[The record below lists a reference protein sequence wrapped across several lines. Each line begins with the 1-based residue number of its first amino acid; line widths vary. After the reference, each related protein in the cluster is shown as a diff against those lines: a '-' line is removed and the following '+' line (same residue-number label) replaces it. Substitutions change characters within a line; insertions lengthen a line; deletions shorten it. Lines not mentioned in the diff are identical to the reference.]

1 LSQLPGGPIRIVI
14 VHDQKLV
21 ADVLEALLNRQ
32 PGMLV
37 VANVSS
43 MPESAQR
50 VALLSPNVMLLDYRV
65 NDVLAVAAVKA
76 LCDSD
81 PELKT
86 IFLTTDSGDHV
97 TLAAID
103 AGASAV
109 LHLSLAAADVVSA
122 IRTVADGGTLFST
135 ETIARMLRGRRK
147 TDGLGDLLTT
157 REREILILVSEG
169 ASNRAIASKLEIS
182 YLTVRSHMRNMAV
195 KLAAHSKLEVFV
207 CARQFIV
214 SGQLKARPT
223 GDAAGGVHA

>member
-1 LSQLPGGPIRIVI
+1 MI

-50 VALLSPNVMLLDYRV
+50 VASLSPNVMLLDYRV
-65 NDVLAVAAVKA
+65 NDVLAAAAVKA

-81 PELKT
+81 PALKT
-86 IFLTTDSGDHV
+86 IFLTTDLGDHV

-109 LHLSLAAADVVSA
+109 LHLSMAAAEVISA

-147 TDGLGDLLTT
+147 TDGLRDLLTT
-157 REREILILVSEG
+157 REREILVLVSEG
-169 ASNRAIASKLEIS
+169 ASNRAIAGALNIS
-182 YLTVRSHMRNMAV
+182 YLTVRSHMRNMAL

-207 CARQFIV
+207 RARQFIL
-214 SGQLKARPT
+214 SGQLKSRAT
-223 GDAAGGVHA
+223 GEEAGGVHA

>member
-1 LSQLPGGPIRIVI
+1 MI

-50 VALLSPNVMLLDYRV
+50 VASLSPNVMLLDYRV
-65 NDVLAVAAVKA
+65 NDVLAAAAVKA

-81 PELKT
+81 PALKT
-86 IFLTTDSGDHV
+86 IFLTTDLGDHV

-109 LHLSLAAADVVSA
+109 LHLSMAAAEVISA

-135 ETIARMLRGRRK
+135 ETIARMLRGRRE
-147 TDGLGDLLTT
+147 TDGLRDLLTT
-157 REREILILVSEG
+157 REREILVLVSEG
-169 ASNRAIASKLEIS
+169 ASNRAIAGALNIS
-182 YLTVRSHMRNMAV
+182 YLTVRSHMRNMAL
-195 KLAAHSKLEVFV
+195 KLAAHSQLEVFV
-207 CARQFIV
+207 RARQFIL
-214 SGQLKARPT
+214 SGQLKSRAT
-223 GDAAGGVHA
+223 GEEAGGVHA